1 MNDSYIRLF
10 FLVHEAVTLIMVGV
24 IWFVQLVH
32 YPLLSYV
39 GHSEFPVYERHHRGF
54 IKWLV
59 APLMLLEGMTAAL
72 LILFPPAAASDW
84 QLWIG
89 TGLLFVIWI
98 STAFVQVPLHSVLS
112 RGFDPAVQKRLVRTN
127 WWRTIAWSLR
137 GGLVL
142 AMLWSALSTDAS
154 MKQRPSSLKIGDRA
168 PDFTATTQDGER
180 VQLSDFVGKQGLVL
194 FFYPKDGTAI
204 CTKEV
209 CAFRDSYEKFTDA
222 GVAVIGVSGDT
233 EESHRDFIGQH
244 KLSFPLI
251 SDKDGS
257 LRKTFAVP
265 LTMGLIPGR
274 VTYVIDQEG
283 IIRQIFSAQ
292 FVSNEHV
299 QRALEAVKTFKK
311 KYE

>member
-1 MNDSYIRLF
+1 MSDSYIRLF
-10 FLVHEAVTLIMVGV
+10 FLIHAAVTLLMVGL

-32 YPLLSYV
+32 YPLFSYV
-39 GHSEFPVYERHHRGF
+39 GHSEFPVYERQHRGF

-59 APLMLLEGMTAAL
+59 APLMMLEGITAAL
-72 LILFPPAAASDW
+72 LILFPPVATSDW
-84 QLWIG
+84 QLWVG
-89 TGLLFVIWI
+89 VGLLLVIWF
-98 STAFVQVPLHSVLS
+98 STAFVQVPLHNVLS
-112 RGFDPAVQKRLVRTN
+112 KGFDPAVQRRLVQTN

-137 GGLVL
+137 GGL
-142 AMLWSALSTDAS
+142 ACSMLWAALSTDTS
-154 MKQRPSSLKIGDRA
+154 MKQKPSSLKIGDHA

-180 VQLSDFVGKQGLVL
+180 VQLSDFVGKRGLVL

-251 SDKDGS
+251 SDKDGT

-299 QRALEAVKTFKK
+299 QRALEAVNDFKK
-311 KYE
+311 KSE

>member
-1 MNDSYIRLF
+1 MSDSYIVLLF
-10 FLVHEAVTLIMVGV
+10 LTHAAVTLLMVGL
-24 IWFVQLVH
+24 IWFVQVVH
-32 YPLLSYV
+32 YPLLSSV
-39 GHSEFPVYERHHRGF
+39 GNSEFPAYEQHHRSF

-59 APLMLLEGMTAAL
+59 APLMLTEGVTAVAL
-72 LILFPPAAASDW
+72 FFFSPSAVTDW

-89 TGLLFVIWI
+89 LVSLCVIWF
-98 STAFVQVPLHSVLS
+98 STAFVQVPYHNALS
-112 RGFDPAVQKRLVRTN
+112 KGFDPTVHQRLVRTN
-127 WWRTIAWSLR
+127 WLRTIAWSIR
-137 GGLVL
+137 GGIVL
-142 AMLWSALSTDAS
+142 LMFWSAMNMDGA
-154 MKQRPSSLKIGDRA
+154 MKQRLTSLKIGDHA
-168 PDFTATTQDGER
+168 PDFSATTQDGKH
-180 VQLSDFVGKQGLVL
+180 VQLSDFVGKGGLVL

-222 GVAVIGVSGDT
+222 GVAVIGVSGDS
-233 EESHRDFIGQH
+233 EESHRNFIGEH
-244 KLSFPLI
+244 KLAFPLI

-274 VTYVIDQEG
+274 VTYVIDSDG

-299 QRALEAVKTFKK
+299 QRALEAVKSFEKTSN
-311 KYE
+311 

>member
-1 MNDSYIRLF
+1 MNDSYIRLV
-10 FLVHEAVTLIMVGV
+10 FLAHALVTLLMVGV

-39 GHSEFPVYERHHRGF
+39 GHSEFPAYEQHHRGF

-59 APLMLLEGMTAAL
+59 APLMLLEGMTAAF

-89 TGLLFVIWI
+89 AGLLLVIWI
-98 STAFVQVPLHSVLS
+98 STAFVQVPLHIMLS

-127 WWRTIAWSLR
+127 WWRTIAWSFR

-154 MKQRPSSLKIGDRA
+154 MSERPSSLKIGDRA

-180 VQLSDFVGKQGLVL
+180 VQLSDFVGKRGLVL

-209 CAFRDSYEKFTDA
+209 CAFRDSYEKFSDA

-257 LRKTFAVP
+257 MRKTFAVP

-299 QRALEAVKTFKK
+299 QRALEAVKGFAKRA
-311 KYE
+311 E

>member
-1 MNDSYIRLF
+1 
-10 FLVHEAVTLIMVGV
+10 
-24 IWFVQLVH
+24 
-32 YPLLSYV
+32 
-39 GHSEFPVYERHHRGF
+39 
-54 IKWLV
+54 
-59 APLMLLEGMTAAL
+59 
-72 LILFPPAAASDW
+72 
-84 QLWIG
+84 
-89 TGLLFVIWI
+89 
-98 STAFVQVPLHSVLS
+98 
-112 RGFDPAVQKRLVRTN
+112 
-127 WWRTIAWSLR
+127 
-137 GGLVL
+137 
-142 AMLWSALSTDAS
+142 

-168 PDFTATTQDGER
+168 PDFTATTQDGKR
-180 VQLSDFVGKQGLVL
+180 VQLSDFVGKRGLVL

-222 GVAVIGVSGDT
+222 GVDVIGVSGDT

-251 SDKDGS
+251 SDKDGT

-283 IIRQIFSAQ
+283 TIRQIFSAQ

-299 QRALEAVKTFKK
+299 QRALEAVKGFKK
-311 KYE
+311 TVE

>member
-10 FLVHEAVTLIMVGV
+10 FLTHAAVTLLLVGL

-39 GHSEFPVYERHHRGF
+39 GVSEFPAYERNHRAF

-59 APLMLLEGMTAAL
+59 APLMLFEGLTAAF
-72 LILFPPAAASDW
+72 LILFRPAAATDW

-89 TGLLFVIWI
+89 AGLLLVIWF
-98 STAFVQVPLHSVLS
+98 STAFVQVPLHNVLS
-112 RGFDPAVQKRLVRTN
+112 RGFDPAAQQRLVRTN

-137 GGLVL
+137 GGLVVS
-142 AMLWSALSTDAS
+142 MLWSALSLDGSGKQGPAS
-154 MKQRPSSLKIGDRA
+154 FQVGDHA

-251 SDKDGS
+251 SDRDGT

-274 VTYVIDQEG
+274 VTYVIDPDG

-299 QRALEAVKTFKK
+299 QRALEAVNNFKK
-311 KYE
+311 KSE

>member
-1 MNDSYIRLF
+1 MNESYT
-10 FLVHEAVTLIMVGV
+10 FLLLLTHAAVALLMVGV

-39 GHSEFPVYERHHRGF
+39 GLSEFAAYEKQHRAF
-54 IKWLV
+54 IVWLV
-59 APLMLLEGMTAAL
+59 APLMLIEGATAAL
-72 LILFPPAAASDW
+72 LVLFAPPIIPAW
-84 QLWIG
+84 QLWVGIA
-89 TGLLFVIWI
+89 LLCVIWS
-98 STAFVQVPLHSVLS
+98 STAFVQVPCHNILS
-112 RGFDPAVQKRLVRTN
+112 RGFDTGIHKRLVRTN

-137 GGLVL
+137 GGL
-142 AMLWSALSTDAS
+142 ALSMIWSTPG
-154 MKQRPSSLKIGDRA
+154 MPSSGNPESTTLKIGDRA
-168 PDFTATTQDGER
+168 PDFTATTQDGEHI
-180 VQLSDFVGKQGLVL
+180 QLSDFVGKRGLVL

-222 GVAVIGVSGDT
+222 GVDVIGVSGDT

-274 VTYVIDQEG
+274 VTYVIDPEG
-283 IIRQIFSAQ
+283 FIRQIFSAQ
-292 FVSNEHV
+292 FVSSEHV
-299 QRALEAVKTFKK
+299 QRALEAVKNFKK
-311 KYE
+311 TSG

>member
-1 MNDSYIRLF
+1 MSDSSIVLLF
-10 FLVHEAVTLIMVGV
+10 LIHAAVTLIMVGL
-24 IWFVQLVH
+24 IWFVQVVH
-32 YPLLSYV
+32 YPLLSSV
-39 GHSEFPVYERHHRGF
+39 GNSEFTAYENHHRSI

-59 APLMLLEGMTAAL
+59 APLMMTEGVTAIAL
-72 LILFPPAAASDW
+72 LVFPPAAATDL
-84 QLWIG
+84 QLWLG
-89 TGLLFVIWI
+89 VVLLSLIWF
-98 STAFVQVPLHSVLS
+98 STAFVQVPCHNVLS
-112 RGFDPAVQKRLVRTN
+112 KAFDPVVHQRLVRTN
-127 WWRTIAWSLR
+127 WLRTIGWSLR
-137 GGLVL
+137 GGIILL
-142 AMLWSALSTDAS
+142 MLWSALHMDGS
-154 MKQRPSSLKIGDRA
+154 MKQRQPSLKIGDKA
-168 PDFTATTQDGER
+168 PDFVATTQDGER
-180 VQLSDFVGKQGLVL
+180 VQLADFLGKGGLVL

-233 EESHRDFIGQH
+233 EESHRNFIGEH

-257 LRKTFAVP
+257 LRKIFAVP

-274 VTYVIDQEG
+274 VTYVIDSEG

-299 QRALEAVKTFKK
+299 KQALEAVKSFQKTLK
-311 KYE
+311 